1 MAVELIGNQSANT
14 YNASHYTSMSGDR
27 NMRRSAKILLGLVA
41 IGVVA
46 AIVLIAMR
54 EQIALAL
61 MQGVVERNMTA
72 DQIGDLPDGL
82 HVGLC
87 GAGAPLPDPSRGGPC
102 AIVIAKAG
110 DERHVLVV
118 DSGSAG
124 VRTIGQMQLPVG
136 EIDAVLLTHFHSDHI
151 DGLGELAM
159 QRWVNREATSP
170 LPVHGPEGVER
181 VVNGFNEAYA
191 QDFVYRTAH
200 HGADIVPPSGAGMT
214 PVAFVEPA
222 EGEAADVLRMG
233 GLEVTA
239 FKVDH
244 TPVSPAVGYRL
255 DFGGRSLVISGDTV
269 KSNNLT
275 RFATDADLLL
285 HEALS
290 PELVGILTAAAE
302 NAGLEN
308 IRRITVDILDYHT
321 YPVQAAEIAAEASV
335 GMLVFHH
342 IVPALPLSALEGPFM
357 DGVSAAYDGPVAIAA
372 DGDFWSL
379 PLGTDA
385 ITYSDRL

>member
-1 MAVELIGNQSANT
+1 MGRLGKLV
-14 YNASHYTSMSGDR
+14 
-27 NMRRSAKILLGLVA
+27 LGL
-41 IGVVA
+41 GVVA
-46 AIVLIAMR
+46 GVVVAAWYFPRGPIAV
-54 EQIALAL
+54 AL
-61 MQGVVERNMTA
+61 MERVVERNLSA
-72 DQIGDLPDGL
+72 DPLGDLADGL

-102 AIVIAKAG
+102 ALVIAKQG
-110 DERHVLVV
+110 DARHVFAV
-118 DSGSAG
+118 DAGSAG
-124 VRTIGQMQLPVG
+124 VRTMGQMQLPPAA
-136 EIDAVLLTHFHSDHI
+136 IDGVLLTHFHSDHI

-200 HGADIVPPSGAGMT
+200 HGADIVPPSGAGLT
-214 PVAFVEPA
+214 AAPFAEPA
-222 EGEAADVLRMG
+222 DGEAAVVVDED
-233 GLEVTA
+233 GLTITA

-244 TPVSPAVGYRL
+244 TPVSPAVGYL
-255 DFGGRSLVISGDTV
+255 ISYLGRSIVISGDTV
-269 KSNNLT
+269 KSDNLT

-290 PELVGILTAAAE
+290 PRLVGILTEAARK
-302 NAGLEN
+302 AGRAN
-308 IRRITVDILDYHT
+308 IAKITIDILDYHT
-321 YPVQAAEIAAEASV
+321 YPVQAAEVAQEAGV

-342 IVPALPLSALEGPFM
+342 IVPALPLAALEGVFM
-357 DGVSAAYDGPVAIAA
+357 EGVSDAYDGPVAVAV

-379 PLGTDA
+379 PAGTDA
-385 ITYSDRL
+385 IVYSDRL